1 MLVGYTVC
9 VCVWRTAAGS
19 MMDSGDAGGGFD
31 AALQQLRDRVAQLQV
46 ENERLSGAQ
55 GDDAGGSDSLP
66 VRREQAVYLPRE
78 RRCSKFSGSVTA
90 GSLSIDEWCE
100 EAQSCIRS
108 RYMSDLEKAMF
119 LYDHLEG
126 EARSEIKYRPVVVRE
141 NPTEIISV
149 LKEVYGCSKSYVY
162 WQQRFFDRK
171 QIENESLFEFS
182 HALMEL
188 MEKVKQS
195 KGDSISNPDIV
206 LRDQF
211 CESVRDHMLRRE
223 LKRLVRANGNLS
235 LLDVR
240 REATRWVEEGQTS
253 RDRSH
258 RVSGRGGETSYMSQ
272 CDSTV
277 AQPSEMAELKEM
289 VLKQQVQLD
298 MLVQH
303 LGQSTGKPH
312 ASQLN
317 REGRFK
323 RAPNGQPICIR
334 CDRPGHIARYC
345 QSASNNRTISHTLS
359 DSISQ
364 SAPLV
369 SSSNSQLG
377 N

>member
-1 MLVGYTVC
+1 VGVF
-9 VCVWRTAAGS
+9 VWRTAAGS
-19 MMDSGDAGGGFD
+19 MMGSDDADGGSD
-31 AALQQLRDRVAQLQV
+31 AELQRLRERVAQLQA

-55 GDDAGGSDSLP
+55 GSEAGGSGPLP

-90 GSLSIDEWCE
+90 GSLSIEEWSE
-100 EAQSCIRS
+100 EAQGCIRS

-171 QIENESLFEFS
+171 QRENESLFEFS

-211 CESVRDHMLRRE
+211 CENVRDHMLRRE
-223 LKRLVRANGNLS
+223 LKRLVRADGLLS

-258 RVSGRGGETSYMSQ
+258 RVPGRSSEPSYMSQ

-289 VLKQQVQLD
+289 VLKQQAQLD

-312 ASQLN
+312 APQLN

-345 QSASNNRTISHTLS
+345 QSASASNSRPIPHMSS
-359 DSISQ
+359 DPSSQ

-369 SSSNSQLG
+369 NRSNSQLG